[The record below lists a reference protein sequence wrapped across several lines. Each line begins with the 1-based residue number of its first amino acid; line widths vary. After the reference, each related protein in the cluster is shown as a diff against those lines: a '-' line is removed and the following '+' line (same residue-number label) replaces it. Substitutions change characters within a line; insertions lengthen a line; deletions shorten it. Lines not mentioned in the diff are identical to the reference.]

1 MLLSFLH
8 RVFVTD
14 DVLQG
19 IVPRESALQSAA
31 CACLPDKFSIIER
44 QIKHMPMSD
53 CNADIRVWMNIVS
66 CANVLGNE

>member
-19 IVPRESALQSAA
+19 IVPGESALQSAA

-53 CNADIRVWMNIVS
+53 CNADIS
-66 CANVLGNE
+66 GYG